1 MSVSKNRPDPAVPV
15 YMGPAPPENGAAGDG
30 PVAAAPVAGVT
41 VAGVPADSPGGTGS
55 PVEGRGPRVTLESFE
70 GPLDLLLYLVRED
83 ELDIGDIPIARIT
96 EQYLELIDDL
106 ATLDLDLA
114 GEYLVMATTLM
125 RIKAKMLLPRDED
138 EDDEDEVDPRRELMR
153 RMLEYREFKRVAE
166 GLGERQNEW
175 REIFS
180 RATAPLPESEDGE
193 TEMDDL
199 GVGVMDLCRAFR
211 DVLAR
216 VEKESPF
223 AIESEDYSVE
233 EQMDW
238 IREECGRSEDGVPF
252 LRLFEGRLSRSL
264 VITTFL
270 ALLEM
275 VRQREIVTS
284 QVDRFGEIWIRPA
297 TEAEPA
303 NES

>member
-1 MSVSKNRPDPAVPV
+1 MSVPENRPEPAAPV
-15 YMGPAPPENGAAGDG
+15 YLGPAPPENGAAGNG
-30 PVAAAPVAGVT
+30 PGRSAAEQTPPSESGAE
-41 VAGVPADSPGGTGS
+41 DM
-55 PVEGRGPRVTLESFE
+55 PVEGRGPRVSLERFE

-106 ATLDLDLA
+106 STVDLELA

-125 RIKAKMLLPRDED
+125 RIKAKMLLPREEED
-138 EDDEDEVDPRRELMR
+138 EEEDEADPRRELLR

-166 GLGERQNEW
+166 GLGERQDEW
-175 REIFS
+175 REIFR
-180 RATAPLPESEDGE
+180 RASAPLPELEDE
-193 TEMDDL
+193 EADDL
-199 GVGVMDLCRAFR
+199 GVGIMDLCRAFR

-223 AIESEDYSVE
+223 AIQSEDYSIE

-238 IREECGRSEDGVPF
+238 IREECSRHEDGVPF
-252 LRLFEGRLSRSL
+252 LRLFEGRLNRSL

-275 VRQREIVTS
+275 VRQREIVTR
-284 QVDRFGEIWIRPA
+284 QVDRFGEIWIHVA